1 MSLYSTVSNML
12 IREGIKRTRTNLGR
26 AVKENLERHSYLR
39 KYSEDVKRAK
49 LEVAGDYDYWIDRTA
64 RVLEENGAEVH
75 LAENGKKAR
84 ELCGEIIGRGKVVV
98 KGKSMIS
105 EEIGLREYL
114 ERLGNEVW
122 ETDLGELI
130 IQLAD
135 DRPMH
140 VIAPALHYT
149 KEEAAK
155 VLKKVG
161 VDGRDPEELVR
172 KVRQV
177 MREKFLNAD
186 AGISGCNAI
195 SAETGRV
202 FLVENEGN
210 IRLSTSLPKIYVALI
225 SVDKILPDD
234 VLALKS
240 ILVQS
245 AFLGTYPPSYIN
257 VNLPVEGQ
265 EFHVVIIDNGRTG
278 TEFRE
283 QLSCVKC
290 GRCQL
295 ECPVFQLAGN
305 VWGGRVYGGPMGMVW
320 SAILG
325 ELRKEVFMCTLCG
338 KCRVV
343 CPMEIDMPEMIRKI
357 RKMLL
362 EMNQI

>member
-1 MSLYSTVSNML
+1 MDLYSTVSNL
-12 IREGIKRTRTNLGR
+12 HIREGIKRTRYNLGR
-26 AVKENLERHSYLR
+26 SVKANLERHGYLDD
-39 KYSEDVKRAK
+39 YSEEVRKAK
-49 LEVAGDYDYWIDRTA
+49 LEVAQNYDYWIDRITE
-64 RVLEENGAEVH
+64 VLESNGAEVYF
-75 LAENGKKAR
+75 ARNGEEAKKI
-84 ELCGEIIGRGKVVV
+84 CGKIIGRGKVIV
-98 KGKSMIS
+98 KAKSMIS

-114 ERLGNEVW
+114 EQIGNEVW

-130 IQLAD
+130 IQLAN

-149 KEEAAK
+149 KDQAAR
-155 VLKKVG
+155 VLKKIG
-161 VDGRDPEELVR
+161 VSGKTPEELVR
-172 KVRQV
+172 NVREV
-177 MREKFLNAD
+177 MREKFLIAD

-195 SAETGRV
+195 SAESGRV

-210 IRLSTSLPKIYVALI
+210 IRLSTSLPKIYISLI

-257 VNLPVEGQ
+257 VNLPVRNQ
-265 EFHVVIIDNGRTG
+265 SFHAIIIDNGRIE
-278 TEFRE
+278 TELKE
-283 QLSCVKC
+283 QLTCVKC

-305 VWGGRVYGGPMGMVW
+305 VWGGSVYGGPMGIVW

-325 ELRKEVFMCTLCG
+325 ELRQEAFICTLCG
-338 KCRVV
+338 KCKVV
-343 CPMEIDMPEMIRKI
+343 CPMKIDIPTYIREIRK
-357 RKMLL
+357 KLL
-362 EMNQI
+362 LGET

>member
-1 MSLYSTVSNML
+1 MELYSVVKNSL
-12 IREGIKRTRTNLGR
+12 IREGIRRTRENLGR
-26 AVKENLERHSYLR
+26 SVRDNLANHSYLR
-39 KYSEDVKRAK
+39 SYSEEVKRAK
-49 LEVAGDYDYWIDRTA
+49 LEVAENYEYWIGRATEKLESNGA
-64 RVLEENGAEVH
+64 RVYFAKDHSEARKTVGRLVGS
-75 LAENGKKAR
+75 GKT
-84 ELCGEIIGRGKVVV
+84 VV

-105 EEIGLREYL
+105 EELELREYL
-114 ERLGNEVW
+114 EKLGNEVW

-155 VLKKVG
+155 ILKKIG
-161 VDGRDPEELVR
+161 VDGRDPEDLVR
-172 KVRQV
+172 KVRKV
-177 MREKFLNAD
+177 MREIFLRAD
-186 AGISGCNAI
+186 VGISGCNAI
-195 SAETGRV
+195 SAETGRI

-210 IRLSTSLPKIYVALI
+210 IRLSTSLPETCIALI
-225 SVDKILPDD
+225 SIDKILPDD
-234 VLALKS
+234 ILALKA

-257 VNLPVEGQ
+257 VNLPLADQ
-265 EFHVVIIDNGRTG
+265 EFHAVFVDNGRSK

-320 SAILG
+320 SAVLG
-325 ELRKEVFMCTLCG
+325 ELRNEVFMCTLCG
-338 KCRVV
+338 KCREV

-357 RKMLL
+357 RKILL
-362 EMNQI
+362 ELNQV